1 MSRLTLISNFD
12 DKNLQKIKTTLVG
25 IKDDMCKIPYING
38 LDREFTQNL
47 PFHFTLYSWDENE
60 RDFVINFI
68 SKLDFKKSLVN
79 VTGVQIMNGRDNS
92 YVLYYTLNV
101 GKEVLEVQ
109 EELNEVFHNP
119 KYENNFNFHITICIS
134 KDYDKVLEYK
144 KLLERNFVPF
154 SLEVFSFSLFKIYP
168 ASKICDFKCV

>member
-1 MSRLTLISNFD
+1 
-12 DKNLQKIKTTLVG
+12 
-25 IKDDMCKIPYING
+25 
-38 LDREFTQNL
+38 
-47 PFHFTLYSWDENE
+47 
-60 RDFVINFI
+60 
-68 SKLDFKKSLVN
+68 
-79 VTGVQIMNGRDNS
+79 MNGRDNS

-134 KDYDKVLEYK
+134 EDYDKVLEYK